1 MEEMLKNIREYQLAE
16 IRSIERKRSQNGTG
30 WKHNG
35 WMEVRG
41 SSSQWSGQM
50 NRLFFFSF
58 SFLVLSLSE
67 SLMLGAG
74 DSEDTLGPASPSV
87 DSCACVDPEPDVA
100 SRRRLPR
107 IGMPEPAR
115 FVVTESRRA
124 RRWKFWEEMR
134 LRLVSDSG
142 SGVPVRSG
150 VDTPCA
156 NVIPGV
162 CVVEGAFCDAVSSDV
177 LVGKAIGAE
186 SDVGKTTGLAL
197 EGAASLTGPP
207 PKSDERL
214 VMAASST

>member
-1 MEEMLKNIREYQLAE
+1 
-16 IRSIERKRSQNGTG
+16 
-30 WKHNG
+30 
-35 WMEVRG
+35 
-41 SSSQWSGQM
+41 M

-107 IGMPEPAR
+107 IGMPDTEPAR

-124 RRWKFWEEMR
+124 RRWKFWEEIR
-134 LRLVSDSG
+134 LRLVSVSG

-162 CVVEGAFCDAVSSDV
+162 CVVEGAFCDAASSEV
-177 LVGKAIGAE
+177 LVGKAIGGE
-186 SDVGKTTGLAL
+186 SDVGKATGLAL
-197 EGAASLTGPP
+197 ERAASLTGPP

-214 VMAASST
+214 VVAASST